1 MQTIDLKQF
10 PINHLDLH
18 GETLITAI
26 EIEVSAFEMEALIK
40 SNPDKPETMTS
51 SYIRSFY
58 NSLSSKT
65 PICVGVSDELKLK
78 LKKDLVGKFLKFN
91 QHAQPIS
98 IINNKDI
105 LDIENVKNDFKFD
118 NKASA
123 ITNTNLKYKLHLYYI
138 YDYSFLKVSW

>member
-58 NSLSSKT
+58 NSLS
-65 PICVGVSDELKLK
+65 
-78 LKKDLVGKFLKFN
+78 
-91 QHAQPIS
+91 
-98 IINNKDI
+98 
-105 LDIENVKNDFKFD
+105 
-118 NKASA
+118 
-123 ITNTNLKYKLHLYYI
+123 YYI
-138 YDYSFLKVSW
+138 ASFKNAYDKALTMGFSLEIIKESDKDKDTVPDDPKEVAKEQWGVL